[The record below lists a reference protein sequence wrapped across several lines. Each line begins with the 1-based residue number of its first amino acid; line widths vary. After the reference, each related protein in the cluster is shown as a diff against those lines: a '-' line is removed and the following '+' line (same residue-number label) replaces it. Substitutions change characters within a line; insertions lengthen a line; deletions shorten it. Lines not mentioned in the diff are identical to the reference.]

1 MIRDEGQWRVR
12 WSSNALH
19 PKLGEHQTLSLRA
32 DPPRRATVN
41 EVSGTEV
48 LVPGYLYHYQLDAS
62 KAGSELMSSAR
73 VVADVLHQFDDQL
86 NPQQLAE
93 RASSAKGPLDLITL
107 RPSDHDKVALALDAL
122 PGVVVIPQP
131 DMLPTEEDFAP
142 AVVSEVKKA
151 VLDELDGEAGWRV
164 FSVNQNGVD
173 VDVLTEA
180 PPKPA
185 PSITLT
191 LDRAVQQAA
200 QDAVDMQGRKAMLV
214 VIKPSNGDILA
225 VAQNRAADADGPAAT
240 TGLYPPGSTFKIVTA
255 SAAIQR
261 NLADPDTMVGC
272 PGDRH
277 RRSHDPQLRQVRPRH
292 GAHVAGIRQLV
303 QHDFCRTGQPD
314 ASECAARRSVAFR
327 PGVGLHDRRPDH
339 TDRGG
344 PAHGQPG

>member
-1 MIRDEGQWRVR
+1 M
-12 WSSNALH
+12 
-19 PKLGEHQTLSLRA
+19 
-32 DPPRRATVN
+32 
-41 EVSGTEV
+41 
-48 LVPGYLYHYQLDAS
+48 
-62 KAGSELMSSAR
+62 
-73 VVADVLHQFDDQL
+73 
-86 NPQQLAE
+86 
-93 RASSAKGPLDLITL
+93 
-107 RPSDHDKVALALDAL
+107 
-122 PGVVVIPQP
+122 
-131 DMLPTEEDFAP
+131 
-142 AVVSEVKKA
+142 
-151 VLDELDGEAGWRV
+151 LDELDGEAGWRV

-225 VAQNRAADADGPAAT
+225 VAQNRAADADGPPPPPASTRQGRRSRSSPPAQPSSAT
-240 TGLYPPGSTFKIVTA
+240 WPTPTRW
-255 SAAIQR
+255 SAVR
-261 NLADPDTMVGC
+261 
-272 PGDRH
+272 GDRH

-292 GAHVAGIRQLV
+292 GGAHVAGIRQLV